1 MNPLTQFKKI
11 PILPLLIAV
20 SLVGLAGA
28 ARAAISDF
36 NGDGHPDYVLENAIT
51 GRTAIWYLNNNVFI
65 SGAPGPTL
73 PTGWALAGVADFNGD
88 GHPDYVLENAS
99 TRQTAIWCL
108 NNNVFVGAGG
118 PTLLAGWTLVEVFVG
133 GGCAGCWD
141 YP

>member
-1 MNPLTQFKKI
+1 MNPLNQFKKI
-11 PILPLLIAV
+11 PILPLPIALA
-20 SLVGLAGA
+20 LVVIAAAGA
-28 ARAAISDF
+28 ARAAIS
-36 NGDGHPDYVLENAIT
+36 
-51 GRTAIWYLNNNVFI
+51 
-65 SGAPGPTL
+65 
-73 PTGWALAGVADFNGD
+73 DFNGD